1 MLTASVLFLH
11 CAHRPLFFSRWPLVW
26 CRNALCLDG
35 FFCVPRSRFGCP
47 PLEAERTV
55 AITAL
60 PKVKL
65 DAFAASDLIQPGPR
79 FPSAPLPMSDG
90 EWFSYAMNAADDQ
103 LVERMRSL
111 GREHASL
118 WAEEQPEQVLQPG
131 ERPPP
136 PREGIA
142 QA

>member
-1 MLTASVLFLH
+1 MREQYACESVCMWLSESEIVGSRESQ
-11 CAHRPLFFSRWPLVW
+11 RPTKAKVRFDAFV
-26 CRNALCLDG
+26 CL
-35 FFCVPRSRFGCP
+35 
-47 PLEAERTV
+47 
-55 AITAL
+55 
-60 PKVKL
+60 
-65 DAFAASDLIQPGPR
+65 FAASDLIQPGPR

-118 WAEEQPEQVLQPG
+118 WAEEQQEQVLQPDL
-131 ERPPP
+131 ERPPPP

>member
-1 MLTASVLFLH
+1 
-11 CAHRPLFFSRWPLVW
+11 
-26 CRNALCLDG
+26 
-35 FFCVPRSRFGCP
+35 
-47 PLEAERTV
+47 
-55 AITAL
+55 
-60 PKVKL
+60 
-65 DAFAASDLIQPGPR
+65 
-79 FPSAPLPMSDG
+79 MSDG

-118 WAEEQPEQVLQPG
+118 WAEEQQEQVLQPG
-131 ERPPP
+131 EQPPPP

>member
-1 MLTASVLFLH
+1 MYERERD
-11 CAHRPLFFSRWPLVW
+11 CYD
-26 CRNALCLDG
+26 CRIERVSDQRKAG
-35 FFCVPRSRFGCP
+35 P

-136 PREGIA
+136 PPREGIA

>member
-1 MLTASVLFLH
+1 MSESEIAMIVG
-11 CAHRPLFFSRWPLVW
+11 SRES
-26 CRNALCLDG
+26 ATMK
-35 FFCVPRSRFGCP
+35 
-47 PLEAERTV
+47 A
-55 AITAL
+55 
-60 PKVKL
+60 KVRL
-65 DAFAASDLIQPGPR
+65 DAFVCRVRLDTAGAAGRGPR

-118 WAEEQPEQVLQPG
+118 WAEEQPEQVLQPDL
-131 ERPPP
+131 ERPPPP

>member
-1 MLTASVLFLH
+1 MYERERDCRIERVSDQRKRWSGSTRLF
-11 CAHRPLFFSRWPLVW
+11 V
-26 CRNALCLDG
+26 CL
-35 FFCVPRSRFGCP
+35 PR
-47 PLEAERTV
+47 
-55 AITAL
+55 
-60 PKVKL
+60 
-65 DAFAASDLIQPGPR
+65 SDLIQPGPR

-118 WAEEQPEQVLQPG
+118 WAEEQQEQVLQPG

-136 PREGIA
+136 PPREGIA